1 MTKSLSPHRLGLAFG
16 LSLGLL
22 HAIWATVVAIS
33 PAMVEA
39 FYKWILDLH
48 FINLQLS
55 INPFEFG
62 KAVMLVCI
70 TTIFGYFGGFVFGY
84 LHKLLEE

>member
-1 MTKSLSPHRLGLAFG
+1 MTKTLSPHRLGLAFG

-22 HAIWATVVAIS
+22 HAIWAAAVAIS
-33 PAMVEA
+33 PTMVEA
-39 FYKWILDLH
+39 FYKWILGLH

-55 INPFEFG
+55 INQFELG
-62 KAVMLVCI
+62 KGAMLVCV
-70 TTIFGYFGGFVFGY
+70 TAIFGYIGGLVFGY